1 MTGAAAL
8 TNKSRKRSDFLEAV
22 VLPFRKLFFGSDF
35 DKPWQLRELLQLT
48 ESFNPRWWI
57 SESYFL
63 FSFFR
68 LYNNNVLLGLTVFV
82 PPSSRFLVNFLRI
95 LFPSK

>member
-22 VLPFRKLFFGSDF
+22 VLPFLIKLFFGSDF

-48 ESFNPRWWI
+48 ESFNPR
-57 SESYFL
+57 
-63 FSFFR
+63 
-68 LYNNNVLLGLTVFV
+68 
-82 PPSSRFLVNFLRI
+82 
-95 LFPSK
+95 